1 MSLKNFQT
9 KIGVTPDGVWG
20 KQTFL
25 AAMKYYKM
33 TPARAAHFFGQTSH
47 ESGNFA
53 SFSEN
58 LNYSAQGLVKTFP
71 RYFPTIAS
79 AKPYEKQPEKIAN
92 KVYGSRMGN
101 GNEASG
107 DGFRFRGR
115 GALQLTGKQN
125 YQRFANHIG
134 KPEIMTN
141 PDLVATEYPFESAIF
156 FFDTN
161 GLWSICDRGIANE
174 AIKELTRRI
183 NGGYNGL
190 DDRIIKTNKF
200 YQYTL

>member
-9 KIGVTPDGVWG
+9 KIGTSPDGIWG

-25 AAMKYYKM
+25 AAMRYYQM
-33 TPARAAHFFGQTSH
+33 TPFRAAHFFGQTGH
-47 ESGNFA
+47 ETGGFRL
-53 SFSEN
+53 FSEN
-58 LNYSAQGLVKTFP
+58 MNYSAQGLARTFP
-71 RYFPTIAS
+71 KYFPTVAS
-79 AKPYEKQPEKIAN
+79 ARPYQNQPEKIAN

-101 GNEASG
+101 GDEASG
-107 DGFRFRGR
+107 DGWKFRGR
-115 GALQLTGKQN
+115 GALGTTGKEN
-125 YQRFANHIG
+125 YQRFANYIK

-156 FFDTN
+156 FFDSN
-161 GLWSICDRGIANE
+161 KLWSICDRGITNE
-174 AIKELTRRI
+174 AIKELTRRV

-190 DDRIIKTNKF
+190 DDRILKTNLY